1 MRVSV
6 SLKITGWLSAAFMLN
21 CCLLSVDTVSVDGG
35 CCLSQLEV
43 KT

>member
-21 CCLLSVDTVSVDGG
+21 CCLVSVDTISVGG